1 MQVRITECIIVFL
14 ALSMFLFFTFSE
26 MDEDEHDFVI
36 AVSLSAQ
43 NMPYFRK
50 ISLELLDKHPISETG
65 YSFLTYKSRVKT
77 VNTFQKKYS
86 SDSQV
91 KSVIEKLPSRVG
103 RTSRLDLA
111 LAEAK
116 KLFANGSGSR
126 PHANKVVIIYTD
138 QDQTGDAAAG
148 KTSKAMEGEGIQV
161 IFVVL
166 KMRYIPSICEV
177 VTPNKESCIPT
188 TKEEPKKTVD
198 KIDEVL
204 KKGMLEVNNKV
215 SCSEV

>member
-1 MQVRITECIIVFL
+1 MSTTESTYCIQRFL
-14 ALSMFLFFTFSE
+14 KFSE

-36 AVSLSAQ
+36 AVSLDAQ

-50 ISLELLDKHPISETG
+50 ISLELLDKNPISKTG
-65 YSFLTYKSRVKT
+65 YSFLTYNSRVKT

-86 SDSQV
+86 SDSEV

-103 RTSRLDLA
+103 SASRLDLA
-111 LAEAK
+111 LVEAQ

-126 PHANKVVIIYTD
+126 PHARKVVIIYTD

-148 KTSKAMEGEGIQV
+148 KTSKAMEAGGIQI

-166 KMRYIPSICEV
+166 KMRYVPRICEE

-188 TKEEPKKTVD
+188 TKEEPKKTID
-198 KIDEVL
+198 KIDKVL
-204 KKGMLEVNNKV
+204 KGGTFRVKNKGG
-215 SCSEV
+215 CSEV